1 MKFMWINC
9 KLGIDNMQNLLNSL
23 RISYIVNFV
32 FNKFQSNGSFADILQ
47 TLAINFCVQKVLSGT
62 IY

>member
-1 MKFMWINC
+1 
-9 KLGIDNMQNLLNSL
+9 MQNLLNSL